1 MSIDQFDGYFWQK
14 SADRSDRCT
23 TLRAFQKMLK
33 PIFTKKKNKGKNNK
47 KNQRA

>member
-33 PIFTKKKNKGKNNK
+33 PIFTKKKSKGKNKK